1 MAGTPPSSPAPPSTP
16 AGGST
21 SAPPPPPSVVPFRAA
36 PSGLPALADADTG
49 EIVAPDER
57 DEQDERTEQDERALD
72 DETYERVDLSDLL
85 SELAGGIDAPDVE
98 AALTDPR
105 DVQRPE
111 RASAA
116 VIESTG
122 GIDFEP
128 VFATFGS
135 RVLGLVVDL
144 MATLVMMAPG
154 AALIVVGRLSLVG
167 VLGGLLVIA
176 GFALAT
182 RRYARSIATTG
193 QWFGNRVASTR
204 VVDVTNGELITV
216 PKAAT
221 RFLLRA
227 LISPVLLF
235 GFFVA
240 FADPQRRAFH
250 DHAAES
256 IVTRPP
262 RETWAV
268 GDD

>member
-1 MAGTPPSSPAPPSTP
+1 M
-16 AGGST
+16 
-21 SAPPPPPSVVPFRAA
+21 VPFQAA
-36 PSGLPALADADTG
+36 PSGLPALADADAAET
-49 EIVAPDER
+49 EPDDEAAEPVASEDER
-57 DEQDERTEQDERALD
+57 PFD

-85 SELAGGIDAPDVE
+85 SELAGGIDAPDVDAE
-98 AALTDPR
+98 LTDPR

-135 RVLGLVVDL
+135 RLLGLVVDL
-144 MATLVMMAPG
+144 VATLVMMAPG
-154 AALIVVGRLSLVG
+154 AALIVVGRLSLLGIVG
-167 VLGGLLVIA
+167 GVLVIA

-182 RRYARSIATTG
+182 RLYARSIATTG

-262 RETWAV
+262 RQTWAV